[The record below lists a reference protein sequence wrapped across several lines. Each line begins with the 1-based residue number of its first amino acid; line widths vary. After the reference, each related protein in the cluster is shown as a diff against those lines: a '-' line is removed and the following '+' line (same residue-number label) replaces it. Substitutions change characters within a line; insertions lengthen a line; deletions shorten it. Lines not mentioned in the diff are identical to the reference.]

1 MITQDPQLETRLRH
15 YGSVLRH
22 DTQVSP
28 ALHAQIIERLDRRQ
42 PARPQR
48 LVMQLALTA
57 AMLLVAVGGVV
68 LVQRVRANEL
78 AKAEPHPSLVS
89 PADGATDVPIIG
101 EFRVT
106 FDKRPATQPE
116 LTRSPAD
123 GSQATPR
130 WDGSTLV
137 VGYTGLHTRQ
147 RYQVVVQSDYT
158 SGFGGKGHFEKRWT
172 FTTELGP
179 PAAGAGPLIWYS
191 TAPSRTPEPKPTEQI
206 ALDWNGT
213 AVGMLRVLGG
223 ANQLP
228 DGSRLWVGDN
238 LLDQTGAVVGQL
250 AMLKG
255 GPSWADDSRQ
265 RCQMSTASGNGPTGQ
280 STEPA
285 WLFAGPIGSPMHR
298 VAQVGEYGGQTGPE
312 VAACSVLSDRAVVV
326 QNAIVWARD
335 LWVIRLSTGAVLY
348 HHLYGSEQVSTVIVA
363 SRDGRY
369 LAEELMSTD
378 RQGTV
383 VFGDTQIRRTTD
395 GAIVGRLSRQSVVR
409 FSWDGTRVVTVPAYQ
424 SGAPNEVRVV
434 DWQRTQVL
442 WRASLPESAQPG
454 LGRVDVLARP
464 DSADLAI
471 AIGLTSTNGQPD
483 QYQGLWLVRGD
494 GTARQVVVGQ
504 LAPDFG

>member
-1 MITQDPQLETRLRH
+1 MITEDPQLETRLRH
-15 YGSVLRH
+15 YGSVLRN

-57 AMLLVAVGGVV
+57 AMLLVAIGGVV

-78 AKAEPHPSLVS
+78 AKAEPHVSSVS
-89 PADGATDVPIIG
+89 PADGATDVPING

-106 FDKRPATQPE
+106 FAKHPATLPE
-116 LTRSPAD
+116 LTHSPAD
-123 GSQATPR
+123 GSQAAPR

-137 VGYTGLHTRQ
+137 VGYTGLHTGQ
-147 RYQVVVQSDYT
+147 RYQVVLLSDYT
-158 SGFGGKGHFEKRWT
+158 SGFGGKGRVEKHWS

-179 PAAGAGPLIWYS
+179 PSAGAGPLIWYA
-191 TAPSRTPEPKPTEQI
+191 TARSLNPVPQPTQQI
-206 ALDWNGT
+206 ALDWNGVV
-213 AVGMLRVLGG
+213 VGMLRVSGN

-250 AMLKG
+250 VMLKG
-255 GPSWADDSRQ
+255 GPVWGDDSRQ

-298 VAQVGEYGGQTGPE
+298 VAQVGEYGGQTGPQ
-312 VAACSVLSDRAVVV
+312 VATCSPLSDRAVVV
-326 QNAIVWARD
+326 QNAIMSARD
-335 LWVIRLSTGAVLY
+335 VWVIRLSTGAVLY

-378 RQGTV
+378 SQGMV

-395 GAIVGRLSRQSVVR
+395 GAILGRLSHQSVVG
-409 FSWDGTRVVTVPAYQ
+409 FSWDGTRVITTPAYQ
-424 SGAPNEVRVV
+424 SGAPNEARVL
-434 DWQRTQVL
+434 DWQRSQIL
-442 WRASLPESAQPG
+442 WRSSLPQGAHPE
-454 LGRVDVLARP
+454 LGRVDYLARP

-483 QYQGLWLVRGD
+483 QYQGVWLVRAD
-494 GTARQVVVGQ
+494 GTAKQVVVGQ
-504 LAPDFG
+504 LAPDF